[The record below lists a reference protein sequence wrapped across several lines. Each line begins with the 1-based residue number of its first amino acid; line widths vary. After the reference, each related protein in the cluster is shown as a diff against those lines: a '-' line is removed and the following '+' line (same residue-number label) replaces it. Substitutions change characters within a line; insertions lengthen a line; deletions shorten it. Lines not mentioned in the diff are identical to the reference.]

1 MSTVTTYDRR
11 GNQVILQPT
20 AIEQMYERL
29 NADGKGTGSLV
40 NLKTA
45 LQCNSLLTKE
55 QHKKYL
61 AKKAKRQGK

>member
-11 GNQVILQPT
+11 GNQVTLQPT
-20 AIEQMYERL
+20 AIEKMYEQL
-29 NADGKGTGSLV
+29 DSGGKGTGCLV

-45 LQCNSLLTKE
+45 LGCGSLFTEE
-55 QHKKYL
+55 QHEKYL